1 MEWLACLEIM
11 RFVLVHAYTG
21 LQDYFAS
28 FAKILLVLLRDP
40 FASFHFHD
48 FRGFRAGRL
57 VYLSKTG
64 KASEKMINDFYFIR
78 LVKFCRHI

>member
-1 MEWLACLEIM
+1 MTGVAGFRKM
-11 RFVLVHAYTG
+11 VLVRAYAG
-21 LQDYFAS
+21 LQDNFAS
-28 FAKILLVLLRDP
+28 FGKILLMLSRDP

-64 KASEKMINDFYFIR
+64 KASEKMINDFYFIQ